1 MMRLDRFLSKTLYIT
16 RKEARLLLR
25 QKRITLN
32 GSITTKLGAIMDE
45 HQDKVYFDGKE
56 LIYEEYSYYLINKPA
71 GYVCAAKDAINPTII
86 EYNPLFMQKKLHT
99 VGRLDKNTTG
109 VLILTNN
116 GEMTHKLIS
125 PKSKIFKTYF
135 VNTSEMIPANLINI
149 FAEGF
154 NIDNE
159 FKTMP
164 AKLEILTETTA
175 RLSIYEGKYH
185 QVKRMFKTF
194 GINVVKLHREQF
206 GSLRV
211 DDLEIGEF
219 RKLTISD
226 LEKLI
231 KD

>member
-1 MMRLDRFLSKTLYIT
+1 MRLDRFLSKTLYIT